1 MNYASTNLTNYDYVH
16 IKSLHSNCYDY
27 VLRISEFPDLFG
39 NVFWSV
45 IDSPYLIF
53 QLGIYFTKSNNI
65 QIKQFNQFLLQC
77 RKNIRGHSLICSQ
90 KNCHMRHFVSTPLSL
105 FSRKSWRFLW
115 KFFTLFSVHNMQ
127 IDSCFAF
134 LLLAS
139 IIVQLEIS
147 KMIIFWKCAEFSLHT
162 PTAELQ

>member
-1 MNYASTNLTNYDYVH
+1 
-16 IKSLHSNCYDY
+16 
-27 VLRISEFPDLFG
+27 
-39 NVFWSV
+39 
-45 IDSPYLIF
+45 
-53 QLGIYFTKSNNI
+53 
-65 QIKQFNQFLLQC
+65 
-77 RKNIRGHSLICSQ
+77 
-90 KNCHMRHFVSTPLSL
+90 
-105 FSRKSWRFLW
+105 
-115 KFFTLFSVHNMQ
+115 MQ